1 MDNKQFG
8 IYLDFTELALS
19 PIQSTLCNVH
29 LLCLCLCAIA
39 EYPLSGGLETSGC
52 IDNKDM
58 LPHHF
63 FFFTGEHLNIV
74 MGYGL
79 YSESLGYFFLTLR
92 MFQPNCERGHLP
104 R

>member
-58 LPHHF
+58 LPHN

-79 YSESLGYFFLTLR
+79 HSESLGYLFL
-92 MFQPNCERGHLP
+92 PK
-104 R
+104 